1 MSVVTLIG
9 AVLVLACA
17 GYWLGRSRA
26 LALEQ
31 RDASGRRDAPGRLN
45 SLPQYYG
52 YYVALWCGLPAIAL
66 LLIWLLAQQYVVDR
80 LLLASLPAEM
90 TAGAA
95 PAQIELMVATIKNA
109 ASGVVFGEPGP
120 AIMAAADLYNTLE
133 FGARAALVVA
143 VLAVAIAGLVL
154 ARQRVAPRF
163 RARDGVER
171 IIAFLLVLCSLIA
184 ILTTLGIVI
193 SLLIESVRF
202 FERVPPHEFLFGLNW
217 EPQIAIRADQVAGVG
232 AFGAVPVFWGTIMVS
247 AVAMFV
253 ALPIGILAAI
263 YMAEYAT
270 GGVRTV
276 VKPLLEILAGIPT
289 IVYGFFA
296 VLVVSPLLREFGAS
310 IGVAVSP
317 TAAIVPGAVMG
328 IMLIPFISSLSD
340 DALTAVP
347 RAMRDGAAAL
357 GATKSETIRQVLLP
371 AALPGIMGGVLLAVS
386 RAVGET
392 MIVVM
397 AAGLTATLSL
407 NPLDGVTTTTVQ
419 IVTLLIGDTEFDSP
433 KTLAAFG
440 LGLVLFLSTMLLNI
454 ASLRTV
460 KRYREKYD

>member
-1 MSVVTLIG
+1 M
-9 AVLVLACA
+9 LASSA
-17 GYWLGRSRA
+17 TGSGRSRA

-31 RDASGRRDAPGRLN
+31 RARPTGRLN

-66 LLIWLLAQQYVVDR
+66 LLIWLLAQQSVVDR
-80 LLLASLPAEM
+80 LLLAGLPAEM
-90 TAGAA
+90 TAGAT
-95 PAQIELMVATIKNA
+95 PSQIDLLVATIKNA
-109 ASGVVFGEPGP
+109 AAGIVFG
-120 AIMAAADLYNTLE
+120 AARSRTIMAAADLYSTLVV
-133 FGARAALVVA
+133 GARAALVVA
-143 VLAVAIAGLVL
+143 VLSVAIAGLVW

-184 ILTTLGIVI
+184 ILTTLGIVL

-270 GGVRTV
+270 RGLRTV

-296 VLVVSPLLREFGAS
+296 VLVVSPLLRDFGAS
-310 IGVAVSP
+310 IGLDVSP

-347 RAMRDGAAAL
+347 QAMRDGAAAL

-440 LGLVLFLSTMLLNI
+440 LGLVLFLATMAPQHRRAAHGQAL
-454 ASLRTV
+454 S
-460 KRYREKYD
+460 REI

>member
-1 MSVVTLIG
+1 MSLVTLFGVI
-9 AVLVLACA
+9 LVLALV
-17 GYWLGRSRA
+17 GYWLGRRRA
-26 LALEQ
+26 LAMEQ
-31 RDASGRRDAPGRLN
+31 GGATGRL
-45 SLPQYYG
+45 SALPQYYG

-66 LLIWLLAQQYVVDR
+66 LLIWLAAQSAVVDR
-80 LLLASLPAEM
+80 LLLAGLPAGM
-90 TAGAA
+90 TADAT
-95 PAQIELMVATIKNA
+95 PAQINLMVATIKNA
-109 ASGVVFGEPGP
+109 AAGIVFGQPKPE
-120 AIMAAADLYNTLE
+120 IMEAAAFYDSLL

-143 VLAVAIAGLVL
+143 VLAVAIAGLVW

-163 RARDGVER
+163 RARDEVER
-171 IIAFLLVLCSLIA
+171 MIAFLLVLCSLIA

-193 SLLIESVRF
+193 SLLIESLRF

-247 AVAMFV
+247 AVALFV
-253 ALPIGILAAI
+253 AVPIGILSAI
-263 YMAEYAT
+263 YMSEYARR
-270 GGVRTV
+270 GVRTA

-296 VLVVSPLLREFGAS
+296 VLVVSPLLRGLGAS
-310 IGVAVSP
+310 VGIEVSP

-347 RAMRDGAAAL
+347 QAMRDGAAAL

-454 ASLRTV
+454 VALRTV

>member
-9 AVLVLACA
+9 IVIVLALI

-26 LALEQ
+26 LAMEQ
-31 RDASGRRDAPGRLN
+31 REASGRLSA
-45 SLPQYYG
+45 LPQYYG

-66 LLIWLLAQQYVVDR
+66 LLIWLAAQPLVVNR
-80 LLLASLPAEM
+80 LLLAGLPGDM
-90 TAGAA
+90 TANAT
-95 PAQIELMVATIKNA
+95 PAQIDLMIATIKNA
-109 ASGVVFGEPGP
+109 ASGIVFGQPKPE
-120 AIMAAADLYNTLE
+120 IMEAAALYSSLV
-133 FGARAALVVA
+133 FGARAALVVV
-143 VLAVAIAGLVL
+143 VLSVAIAGLVW

-163 RARDGVER
+163 RARDEVER

-202 FERVPPHEFLFGLNW
+202 FERVPPLEFLFGLNW

-253 ALPIGILAAI
+253 ALPIGILSAI
-263 YMAEYAT
+263 YMSEYSTPA
-270 GGVRTV
+270 VRTV
-276 VKPLLEILAGIPT
+276 VKPLLEVLAGIPT

-296 VLVVSPLLREFGAS
+296 VLVVSPLLRSFGAS
-310 IGVAVSP
+310 IGVEVSP

-347 RAMRDGAAAL
+347 QAMRDGAAAL
-357 GATKSETIRQVLLP
+357 GATKSETIRQVLVP

-454 ASLRTV
+454 AALRTV

>member
-9 AVLVLACA
+9 VIIVLAFV

-26 LALEQ
+26 LAME
-31 RDASGRRDAPGRLN
+31 RGDASVRL
-45 SLPQYYG
+45 SALPQYYG
-52 YYVALWCGLPAIAL
+52 YYVALWCGLPAVAL
-66 LLIWLLAQQYVVDR
+66 LLIWLVAQPVVVDR
-80 LLLASLPAEM
+80 LLLASLPADM
-90 TAGAA
+90 TADAT

-109 ASGVVFGEPGP
+109 AAGIVFGQPKP
-120 AIMAAADLYNTLE
+120 DIMAAADLYRTLM

-143 VLAVAIAGLVL
+143 VLSVALAGLVW

-171 IIAFLLVLCSLIA
+171 IIAFLLGLCSLIA

-247 AVAMFV
+247 AVALFV
-253 ALPIGILAAI
+253 ALPIGILSAI
-263 YMAEYAT
+263 YMSEYAT
-270 GGVRTV
+270 PVVRTV

-296 VLVVSPLLREFGAS
+296 VLVVSPLLRGLGAS
-310 IGVAVSP
+310 IGLEVSP

-347 RAMRDGAAAL
+347 QAMRDGAAAL

-454 ASLRTV
+454 AALRTV

>member
-1 MSVVTLIG
+1 MSFVTLIG
-9 AVLVLACA
+9 AIVVLAVV
-17 GYWLGRSRA
+17 GYWLGRGRA

-31 RDASGRRDAPGRLN
+31 RDASGRLN

-52 YYVALWCGLPAIAL
+52 YYVALWCGLPAVAL
-66 LLIWLLAQQYVVDR
+66 LLIWLAAQQFVVDR
-80 LLLASLPAEM
+80 LLLAGLPAEM
-90 TAGAA
+90 TEGAT
-95 PAQIELMVATIKNA
+95 PSQIELMVATIKNA
-109 ASGVVFGEPGP
+109 ASGIVFGEPSP
-120 AIMAAADLYNTLE
+120 AIMAASDLYNTLVL
-133 FGARAALVVA
+133 GARGALVVV
-143 VLAVAIAGLVL
+143 VLSAAIAGLVW

-171 IIAFLLVLCSLIA
+171 IVAFLLVLCSLIA
-184 ILTTLGIVI
+184 ILTTLGIVL

-202 FERVPPHEFLFGLNW
+202 FERVPPQEFLFGLNW
-217 EPQIAIRADQVAGVG
+217 EPQIAIRADQVAGAG
-232 AFGAVPVFWGTIMVS
+232 AFGAVPIFWGTIMVS

-253 ALPIGILAAI
+253 ALPIGILSAI

-270 GGVRTV
+270 AGVRTV

-296 VLVVSPLLREFGAS
+296 VLVVSPLLRGFGAS
-310 IGVAVSP
+310 IGLDVSP

-347 RAMRDGAAAL
+347 QAMRDGAAAL
-357 GATKSETIRQVLLP
+357 GATRSETIRQVLLP

-454 ASLRTV
+454 VALRTV
-460 KRYREKYD
+460 KRYREQYE

>member
-9 AVLVLACA
+9 VIIVLALI

-26 LALEQ
+26 LAME
-31 RDASGRRDAPGRLN
+31 RSDTSGRLSA
-45 SLPQYYG
+45 LPQYYG

-66 LLIWLLAQQYVVDR
+66 LLIWLAAQPLVINR
-80 LLLASLPAEM
+80 LLLAGLPADM
-90 TAGAA
+90 TANAT
-95 PAQIELMVATIKNA
+95 PAKIDLLVATIKNA
-109 ASGVVFGEPGP
+109 ASGIVFGQPKPE
-120 AIMAAADLYNTLE
+120 IMQAAELYNSLI

-143 VLAVAIAGLVL
+143 VLSVAIAGLVW
-154 ARQRVAPRF
+154 ARQQVAPRF

-171 IIAFLLVLCSLIA
+171 IIGFLLVLCSLIA

-253 ALPIGILAAI
+253 ALPIGILSAI
-263 YMAEYAT
+263 YMSEYAT
-270 GGVRTV
+270 PGVRTV
-276 VKPLLEILAGIPT
+276 VKPLLEVLAGIPT

-296 VLVVSPLLREFGAS
+296 VLVVSPFLRGLGAS
-310 IGVAVSP
+310 IGIEVSP

-347 RAMRDGAAAL
+347 QAMRDGAAAL

-440 LGLVLFLSTMLLNI
+440 LGLVLFLSTMLLNV
-454 ASLRTV
+454 AALRTV

>member
-9 AVLVLACA
+9 VVIVLALI

-26 LALEQ
+26 LAME
-31 RDASGRRDAPGRLN
+31 RGEPSGRLSA
-45 SLPQYYG
+45 LPQYYG

-66 LLIWLLAQQYVVDR
+66 LLIWLAAQPLVINR
-80 LLLASLPAEM
+80 LLLAGLPADM
-90 TAGAA
+90 TANAT
-95 PAQIELMVATIKNA
+95 PAKIDLLVATIKNA
-109 ASGVVFGEPGP
+109 ASGIVFGQPKPE
-120 AIMAAADLYNTLE
+120 IMQAAELYNSLI

-143 VLAVAIAGLVL
+143 VLSVAIAGLVW
-154 ARQRVAPRF
+154 ARQQVAPRF

-171 IIAFLLVLCSLIA
+171 IIGFLLVLCSLIA

-253 ALPIGILAAI
+253 ALPIGILSAI
-263 YMAEYAT
+263 YMSEYAT
-270 GGVRTV
+270 PGVRTV
-276 VKPLLEILAGIPT
+276 VKPLLEVLAGIPT

-296 VLVVSPLLREFGAS
+296 VLVVSPFLRGLGAS
-310 IGVAVSP
+310 IGIEVSP

-347 RAMRDGAAAL
+347 QAMRDGAAAL

-440 LGLVLFLSTMLLNI
+440 LGLVLFLSTMLLNV
-454 ASLRTV
+454 AALRTV

>member
-9 AVLVLACA
+9 VILVLAFV

-26 LALEQ
+26 LAMEK
-31 RDASGRRDAPGRLN
+31 RDAAGRLH

-52 YYVALWCGLPAIAL
+52 YYVALWCGLPAVAL
-66 LLIWLLAQQYVVDR
+66 LLIWLLAQQVVVDR
-80 LLLASLPAEM
+80 LLLAGLPAGM
-90 TAGAA
+90 TEGAT
-95 PAQIELMVATIKNA
+95 PSQIDLMVATIKNA
-109 ASGVVFGEPGP
+109 AAGIVFGQPKPE
-120 AIMAAADLYNTLE
+120 IMAAADLYGTLV
-133 FGARAALVVA
+133 FAARAALVVS
-143 VLAVAIAGLVL
+143 VLAVAIAGLVW
-154 ARQRVAPRF
+154 ARHRVAPRF

-202 FERVPPHEFLFGLNW
+202 FERVPPQDFLFGLNW
-217 EPQIAIRADQVAGVG
+217 EPQIAIREDQVAGAG

-247 AVAMFV
+247 AVALFV
-253 ALPIGILAAI
+253 ALPIGIFAAI
-263 YMAEYAT
+263 YMAEYASS
-270 GGVRTV
+270 GVRTV

-296 VLVVSPLLREFGAS
+296 VLVVSPLLRGLGAS
-310 IGVAVSP
+310 IGLDVSP

-347 RAMRDGAAAL
+347 QAMRDGAAAL
-357 GATKSETIRQVLLP
+357 GATQSETIRQVLLP

-454 ASLRTV
+454 VALRTV
-460 KRYREKYD
+460 KRYREQYE

>member
-1 MSVVTLIG
+1 MSVATLI
-9 AVLVLACA
+9 ATVVVLTLV

-26 LALEQ
+26 LAME
-31 RDASGRRDAPGRLN
+31 RGERAERLH

-66 LLIWLLAQQYVVDR
+66 LLIWLLAQPVVIDR
-80 LLLASLPAEM
+80 LLLAGLPDEM
-90 TAGAA
+90 TEGAS
-95 PAQIELMVATIKNA
+95 PAQIGLLVATIKNA
-109 ASGVVFGEPGP
+109 ATGLVFGEPKP
-120 AIMAAADLYNTLE
+120 AIMAAAERYNTLV
-133 FGARAALVVA
+133 FSARAALVVV
-143 VLAVAIAGLVL
+143 VLSVAIAGLVW
-154 ARQRVAPRF
+154 ARQRIAPGF

-171 IIAFLLVLCSLIA
+171 IIAFLLVLCSLVA
-184 ILTTLGIVI
+184 ILTTLGIVL
-193 SLLIESVRF
+193 SLLIESIRF

-217 EPQIAIRADQVAGVG
+217 EPQIPIRADQVAGLG

-247 AVAMFV
+247 AVALFV
-253 ALPIGILAAI
+253 ALPIGILSAI

-270 GGVRTV
+270 GSVRTA

-296 VLVVSPLLREFGAS
+296 VLVVSPLLRGLGAS
-310 IGVAVSP
+310 IGVEVSP

-347 RAMRDGAAAL
+347 QAMRDGAAAL
-357 GATKSETIRQVLLP
+357 GATKAETIRQVLLP

-440 LGLVLFLSTMLLNI
+440 LGLVLFVATMLLNI
-454 ASLRTV
+454 AALQTV
-460 KRYREKYD
+460 RRYREKYD

>member
-1 MSVVTLIG
+1 MSAPVLI
-9 AVLVLACA
+9 LVILALSLV
-17 GYWLGRSRA
+17 GYWLGRRRA
-26 LALEQ
+26 LAQEQ
-31 RDASGRRDAPGRLN
+31 DSRTGRLQA
-45 SLPQYYG
+45 LPQYYG
-52 YYVALWCGLPAIAL
+52 YYVALWCGLPALAL
-66 LLIWLLAQQYVVDR
+66 LLVWLLAQAPVVDR
-80 LLLASLPAEM
+80 LLLAGLPEEL
-90 TAGAA
+90 TAGTS
-95 PAQIELMVATIKNA
+95 PAQLDLLVATIKNA
-109 ASGVVFGEPGP
+109 AAGIVFGQPDP
-120 AIMAAADLYNTLE
+120 AITAAAERYSALRA
-133 FGARAALVVA
+133 GARAALVVV
-143 VLAVAIAGLVL
+143 VLAVAIAGLVW
-154 ARQRVAPRF
+154 ARANVAPRF
-163 RARDGVER
+163 RARDAVER
-171 IIAFLLVLCSLIA
+171 TISFLLVLCSVVA
-184 ILTTLGIVI
+184 IFTTLGIVL

-247 AVAMFV
+247 AVAMAV
-253 ALPIGILAAI
+253 ALPIGIFAAI

-270 GGVRTV
+270 SAIRTM

-296 VLVVSPLLREFGAS
+296 VLVVSPALRGFGAS
-310 IGVAVSP
+310 IGIDVSP

-328 IMLIPFISSLSD
+328 IMLIPFISSFAD

-347 RAMRDGAAAL
+347 QSMRDGAAAL
-357 GATKSETIRQVLLP
+357 GATRSETIRQVLLP
-371 AALPGIMGGVLLAVS
+371 AALPGIVGGVLLAMS
-386 RAVGET
+386 RAIGET

-440 LGLVLFLSTMLLNI
+440 LGLVLFLATMALNI
-454 ASLRTV
+454 VALQTV

>member
-1 MSVVTLIG
+1 MSFVTLIG
-9 AVLVLACA
+9 AIVVLAVV
-17 GYWLGRSRA
+17 GYWLGRGRA

-31 RDASGRRDAPGRLN
+31 RDASGRLN

-52 YYVALWCGLPAIAL
+52 YYVALWCGLPAVAL
-66 LLIWLLAQQYVVDR
+66 LLIWLAAQQFVVDR
-80 LLLASLPAEM
+80 LLLAGLPAEM
-90 TAGAA
+90 TEGAT
-95 PAQIELMVATIKNA
+95 PSQIELMVATIKNA
-109 ASGVVFGEPGP
+109 ASGIVFGEPSP
-120 AIMAAADLYNTLE
+120 AIMAAADLYNTLVR
-133 FGARAALVVA
+133 GARGALVVV
-143 VLAVAIAGLVL
+143 VLSAAIAGLVW

-171 IIAFLLVLCSLIA
+171 IVAFLLVLCSLIA
-184 ILTTLGIVI
+184 ILTTLGIVL
-193 SLLIESVRF
+193 SLLIESLRF

-217 EPQIAIRADQVAGVG
+217 EPQMPIRTDQVAGLG

-247 AVAMFV
+247 AVAMTV

-270 GGVRTV
+270 RGIRTV
-276 VKPLLEILAGIPT
+276 IKPLLEILAGIPT

-310 IGVAVSP
+310 IGLAVSP

-440 LGLVLFLSTMLLNI
+440 LGLVLFLATMLLNI
-454 ASLRTV
+454 VALRTV
-460 KRYREKYD
+460 KRYREQYE